1 MNLFLTLFLV
11 ALVAATYF
19 FYVKFTQKGAVPLG
33 DAWRSFTAWLAA
45 LGLVLGNYLVDL
57 FSWAASQVDFLQ
69 DRFGSLLA
77 NPSAGEALQL
87 LSTVFL
93 VLRLKKQGL
102 PGLTL
107 PKIPDSSDQA
117 GA

>member
-1 MNLFLTLFLV
+1 MNLLLTLLLV
-11 ALVAATYF
+11 ALVAAIYL
-19 FYVKFTQKGAVPLG
+19 FYAKFTKYGAVPLG
-33 DAWRSFTAWLAA
+33 AAWTSFTTWLAA
-45 LGLVLGNYLVDL
+45 VGLILGQYLIDV
-57 FSWAASQVDFLQ
+57 FAWAASQVDFLQ

-93 VLRLKKQGL
+93 VLRLKKQGF
-102 PGLTL
+102 PGLTF
-107 PKIPDSSDQA
+107 PKIPDSTDQA